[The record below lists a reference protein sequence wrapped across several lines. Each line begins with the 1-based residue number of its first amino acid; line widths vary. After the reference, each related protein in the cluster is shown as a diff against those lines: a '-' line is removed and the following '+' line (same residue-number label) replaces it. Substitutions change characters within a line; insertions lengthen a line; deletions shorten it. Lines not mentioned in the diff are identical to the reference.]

1 MIVSTAGDMTA
12 ATPDAHQSNTLREAQ
27 DLLAAGRQD
36 AATEFLQAA
45 LTEQPRQAIAHLW
58 LGALLSQQGQS
69 LMAAEHFHLCFSL
82 NPELEKLP
90 STANA
95 PAQMAKS
102 VRQALTLLRRHFVR
116 LHLQILSDQESTA
129 GKEALQRIRGCIDIQ
144 HGRKKPVLADDMQR
158 PEAVYVPDIPPQP
171 WFERDEIDGI
181 GELEKAAI
189 PIREEL
195 LALLADSDVEFS
207 PYVNDGPRVPAAMQ
221 NLAGKTDWNSYHL
234 YKDGE
239 RQEEHC
245 RRCPETVAAVDRMQM
260 PICKGNA
267 PEVFFSVLKPGAHIR
282 PHYGVANTKLAV
294 HLALIVPGD
303 CSLRCGP
310 ETRGWS
316 EGQCIIFDDSFE
328 HEAWNRSDSL
338 RAVLILETWNPH
350 LSETEKTA
358 LTLLCNAISDW
369 EQPVLEKWL
378 GPAGA

>member
-1 MIVSTAGDMTA
+1 MTA

-69 LMAAEHFHLCFSL
+69 LMAAEHFHRCFSL

-95 PAQMAKS
+95 PAQMTKS
-102 VRQALTLLRRHFVR
+102 
-116 LHLQILSDQESTA
+116 
-129 GKEALQRIRGCIDIQ
+129 
-144 HGRKKPVLADDMQR
+144 
-158 PEAVYVPDIPPQP
+158 
-171 WFERDEIDGI
+171 
-181 GELEKAAI
+181 
-189 PIREEL
+189 
-195 LALLADSDVEFS
+195 
-207 PYVNDGPRVPAAMQ
+207 
-221 NLAGKTDWNSYHL
+221 
-234 YKDGE
+234 
-239 RQEEHC
+239 
-245 RRCPETVAAVDRMQM
+245 
-260 PICKGNA
+260 
-267 PEVFFSVLKPGAHIR
+267 
-282 PHYGVANTKLAV
+282 V
-294 HLALIVPGD
+294 HLALIVPDD

-328 HEAWNRSDSL
+328 HEAWNRSDGL